1 MWHAAV
7 LHHYHLLRHEHPTNA
22 DTTAV
27 RPPFDSRWHAN
38 ANRPKSAS
46 SYSRKNGKPRCRLT
60 DVTRLKI
67 KFLSSYVCSSE
78 ARQTWLHEYI
88 FKTVFCDCFRVI
100 FHSNFHNLLNTFGHL
115 YIFIS
120 GLEFMR
126 FIRHC
131 NELKKKWSVTRLQFF
146 RWQPLKKMVSYWF
159 MAWAM
164 SMCQDLYCMWKL
176 ILCSM

>member
-1 MWHAAV
+1 MMWHAAV

-78 ARQTWLHEYI
+78 ARQTWLHEYV
-88 FKTVFCDCFRVI
+88 FKIVFCDFFELFSTRTSTTC
-100 FHSNFHNLLNTFGHL
+100 LTPLDT
-115 YIFIS
+115 YIFSFQVWNSWDSLGIV
-120 GLEFMR
+120 MNWKKVK
-126 FIRHC
+126 C
-131 NELKKKWSVTRLQFF
+131 NKTAVL
-146 RWQPLKKMVSYWF
+146 
-159 MAWAM
+159 
-164 SMCQDLYCMWKL
+164 
-176 ILCSM
+176 